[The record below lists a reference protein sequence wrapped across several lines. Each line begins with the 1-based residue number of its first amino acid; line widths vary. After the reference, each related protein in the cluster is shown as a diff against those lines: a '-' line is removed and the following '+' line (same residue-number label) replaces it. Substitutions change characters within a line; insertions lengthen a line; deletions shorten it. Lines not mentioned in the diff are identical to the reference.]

1 MNNNILKGLSENE
14 VIELRK
20 KFGENKLSERKG
32 YSFVSVLFSQFKS
45 PLIYIL
51 FFAMFISLIFKEY
64 TDILLIGLVV
74 VINVIMGF
82 YQEYKAQRTLT
93 LLKNVLKP
101 MTLVIRGGK
110 KKEVGNKE
118 LVPGDLV
125 VLTAGDRVPADGKV
139 VESLN
144 LMVQESVL
152 TGEESA
158 VGKSSQEISSE
169 GILDKSNLL
178 FMGTTVI
185 GGRAMLMVTQIG
197 DETEIGKIGK
207 SLINIEKEKTP
218 LQIKLEK
225 FSQKLA
231 IAVAVVCVFIFIAG
245 ILHHENIWQMFKLA
259 VVLSVAAIPEGLPMA
274 VTIILSLGMKRILK
288 RKGLV
293 KRLISVETLGSTS
306 VICTDKTGTITEGK
320 MQVARIDSNNP
331 EKMSLAAILNNNQK
345 SNIEIC
351 LWNYIREQKLI
362 DPKKISELY
371 PRIYEEMFDSEK
383 KYSFSMHEISGN
395 KTAFFLGAPEIVLNF
410 CNAKQAEKNKILL
423 QAEEWASEGLKIL
436 GAAFKEGKELK
447 EKTDYCWLGLIG
459 IQDPIRPEVK
469 ESVAICQKAGIKIK
483 IITGD
488 HLKTAESVALN
499 IGLKVNPENILSGH
513 ELEAISDDDLRKR
526 INEISLFVR
535 VSPHQKLKIVKA
547 LQDNGEVVA
556 MTGDGVN
563 DVLALKKANIGIAV
577 ENATDIAKE
586 VSDLIL
592 LDSNFKTIV
601 AACEEGRLIFSN
613 IKKVIGFVLS
623 NSFAEIIL
631 ISGAILLGFPAP
643 LTVAQILWIHLV
655 CDGPPDILLGF
666 EPKDMELSE
675 ATPQQFQKAS
685 IFDGPIRFLIL
696 SVSLTTGLLAL
707 LFFWQTM
714 DRTQNLNLAQTITF
728 ATIASASLIYIFT
741 FKNLRKSLIK
751 SENFFKNKLLFL
763 GVIYGYAL
771 ILVAVYLPQ
780 ANKILGTVPLK
791 PIYWLLVL
799 AVGVLSIVWIEAAKL
814 IRKKNNYNKI

>member
-1 MNNNILKGLSENE
+1 
-14 VIELRK
+14 
-20 KFGENKLSERKG
+20 
-32 YSFVSVLFSQFKS
+32 
-45 PLIYIL
+45 
-51 FFAMFISLIFKEY
+51 
-64 TDILLIGLVV
+64 
-74 VINVIMGF
+74 
-82 YQEYKAQRTLT
+82 
-93 LLKNVLKP
+93 
-101 MTLVIRGGK
+101 
-110 KKEVGNKE
+110 
-118 LVPGDLV
+118 
-125 VLTAGDRVPADGKV
+125 
-139 VESLN
+139 
-144 LMVQESVL
+144 
-152 TGEESA
+152 
-158 VGKSSQEISSE
+158 
-169 GILDKSNLL
+169 
-178 FMGTTVI
+178 
-185 GGRAMLMVTQIG
+185 
-197 DETEIGKIGK
+197 
-207 SLINIEKEKTP
+207 
-218 LQIKLEK
+218 
-225 FSQKLA
+225 
-231 IAVAVVCVFIFIAG
+231 
-245 ILHHENIWQMFKLA
+245 
-259 VVLSVAAIPEGLPMA
+259 
-274 VTIILSLGMKRILK
+274 
-288 RKGLV
+288 
-293 KRLISVETLGSTS
+293 
-306 VICTDKTGTITEGK
+306 
-320 MQVARIDSNNP
+320 
-331 EKMSLAAILNNNQK
+331 
-345 SNIEIC
+345 
-351 LWNYIREQKLI
+351 
-362 DPKKISELY
+362 
-371 PRIYEEMFDSEK
+371 
-383 KYSFSMHEISGN
+383 
-395 KTAFFLGAPEIVLNF
+395 
-410 CNAKQAEKNKILL
+410 
-423 QAEEWASEGLKIL
+423 
-436 GAAFKEGKELK
+436 
-447 EKTDYCWLGLIG
+447 
-459 IQDPIRPEVK
+459 
-469 ESVAICQKAGIKIK
+469 
-483 IITGD
+483 
-488 HLKTAESVALN
+488 
-499 IGLKVNPENILSGH
+499 
-513 ELEAISDDDLRKR
+513 
-526 INEISLFVR
+526 
-535 VSPHQKLKIVKA
+535 
-547 LQDNGEVVA
+547 VVA